1 ADDAERREGHFH
13 AERGSE
19 DVSPSSSGGDQRG
32 LSLFSATGCCPA
44 WRNYRCGTSHQRFKE
59 TAMEAYLTFNGNAA
73 DALAFYAGCL
83 GGKVLFSITFGA
95 SPMAGDVPAEAHDKI
110 MHATL
115 EARGHKL
122 MAADA
127 PPGYP
132 FEGYK
137 GFALSVQSN
146 DAKEGEKIFNALAAG
161 G

>member
-1 ADDAERREGHFH
+1 
-13 AERGSE
+13 
-19 DVSPSSSGGDQRG
+19 
-32 LSLFSATGCCPA
+32 
-44 WRNYRCGTSHQRFKE
+44 
-59 TAMEAYLTFNGNAA
+59 MEAYLTFNGNAA
-73 DALAFYAGCL
+73 DALAFYAECL
-83 GGKVLFSITFGA
+83 GGKVIFSMTFGA

-146 DAKEGEKIFNALAAG
+146 DVKEGEKIFNALAAG
-161 G
+161 GTVTMPFAPTFWAAGFGMVVDKFGVPWMVNCESPAPAGA

>member
-1 ADDAERREGHFH
+1 TSVGPVRDATNSGLWFYRIGK
-13 AERGSE
+13 G
-19 DVSPSSSGGDQRG
+19 PSSPTFG
-32 LSLFSATGCCPA
+32 A
-44 WRNYRCGTSHQRFKE
+44 WPCLAINAASKE

-73 DALAFYAGCL
+73 DALAFYAECL
-83 GGKVLFSITFGA
+83 GGKVLFSMTFGA

-137 GFALSVQSN
+137 GVALAVQSHHV
-146 DAKEGEKIFNALAAG
+146 KEGQQIITALAAG
-161 G
+161 GTGTT

>member
-1 ADDAERREGHFH
+1 
-13 AERGSE
+13 
-19 DVSPSSSGGDQRG
+19 
-32 LSLFSATGCCPA
+32 
-44 WRNYRCGTSHQRFKE
+44 
-59 TAMEAYLTFNGNAA
+59 MEAYLTFNGNAA

-83 GGKVLFSITFGA
+83 GGKVLFSMTFGE
-95 SPMAGDVPAEAHDKI
+95 SPMASQVPAEAHGKV

-146 DAKEGEKIFNALAAG
+146 DVKEGEKIFNALAAG
-161 G
+161 GKVTMPFAPTFWAAGFGMLVDKFGVPWMVNCESPAPAGA